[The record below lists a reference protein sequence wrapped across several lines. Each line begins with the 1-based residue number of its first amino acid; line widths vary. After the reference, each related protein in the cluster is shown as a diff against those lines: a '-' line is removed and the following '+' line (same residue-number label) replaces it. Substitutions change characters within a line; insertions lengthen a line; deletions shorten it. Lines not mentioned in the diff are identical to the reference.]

1 MVTVRPSPPTLDSIS
16 TAGTTGGPQGA
27 PQTFLREGGITFS
40 FLPKLASN
48 KTFDKAARLTVLL
61 KARHI
66 GCLLGP
72 LPWAPRSI
80 HGGENPGSRSLQET
94 DASAAGEEWQLEAP
108 DPACREHSD
117 TLTTKQEVHEGSNV
131 EPSDREEAPF
141 RACNVITRMSTEKL
155 QSEADNVEECKGAP
169 QAIARELQDVAG
181 ARGPPE
187 APLSDVCDE
196 LQRSANLAMLVEGLL
211 EYDLALRDCL
221 DLRRWQRELDLTVP
235 EVLSYLVL
243 HDDDIDRAYA
253 ALVDDANW
261 HSEIHKAKARL
272 SPPRSSWISQIIP
285 RFCVRASTAAN
296 SIGLGPP
303 TGAAQGPEVYQGA
316 WGNVV
321 APATGSPQRIGENN
335 RGGLPVTVPAQLIG
349 RPATA
354 AGVSLVE
361 GTLDPSI
368 PEFFSTSLEG
378 LRRRR
383 RGVSGCTEA
392 ATLGASLGTL
402 LQAPIGTAVDEVADH
417 VDTQDQ

>member
-1 MVTVRPSPPTLDSIS
+1 MVHACSSS
-16 TAGTTGGPQGA
+16 GGPLSAASAISGA
-27 PQTFLREGGITFS
+27 PR
-40 FLPKLASN
+40 
-48 KTFDKAARLTVLL
+48 
-61 KARHI
+61 
-66 GCLLGP
+66 CLSRGP
-72 LPWAPRSI
+72 VGVHQHEIRPADTLISI
-80 HGGENPGSRSLQET
+80 
-94 DASAAGEEWQLEAP
+94 AGEYNVPLAELMRLNRLSSSEIWFRKHLCIP
-108 DPACREHSD
+108 CRDPACREHSD

-196 LQRSANLAMLVEGLL
+196 LQRSANLAMLVEGLVRETEIHPRLARHRILARDL